1 MQIITILNFVQKF
14 KSFVYTKAQW
24 ASAEK
29 RAIEIFVEPRSNS
42 RPQCGNCFKRCPG
55 YDRLP
60 TRWFPFV
67 PLWGIPVFLVYSP
80 RRVDCPR
87 CQVKV
92 ESMPWTL
99 PHNPKSPL
107 TEAFAWFLARW
118 AKRLSWKE
126 TAEAFHTTWDAVY
139 QSVAMAVSWGREHM
153 STAGILSIGID
164 EIALKKGHTY
174 ITLVYQIDENC
185 KRLLWIGQDRTME
198 TLRGFFDWLGAEK
211 SASLKFVASDMWKA
225 YLTVIAEKASQAIHI
240 LDRFHIMS
248 HMGKA
253 IDEVRSDE
261 VRSLKSKGK
270 KPVLS
275 KSKWILLRRRENLT
289 DSQESRLSELLGC
302 NLKTVRAYILKESFQ
317 AFWEYVSPTWA
328 GRFLD
333 SWITRTLRSRLDPMK
348 KVARMLRAHRPLILN
363 WFRAKGQVSS
373 GTVEGFNTKAKLTSR
388 KSYGFRTFKVQEV
401 ALYHTLGNLPSPDL
415 THEFF

>member
-1 MQIITILNFVQKF
+1 
-14 KSFVYTKAQW
+14 
-24 ASAEK
+24 
-29 RAIEIFVEPRSNS
+29 
-42 RPQCGNCFKRCPG
+42 
-55 YDRLP
+55 
-60 TRWFPFV
+60 
-67 PLWGIPVFLVYSP
+67 
-80 RRVDCPR
+80 
-87 CQVKV
+87 
-92 ESMPWTL
+92 MPWTL

-107 TEAFAWFLARW
+107 TETLAWFLAGW
-118 AKRLSWKE
+118 ARRLSWKE
-126 TAEAFHTTWDAVY
+126 TAEVFHMTWDTVY
-139 QSVAMAVSWGREHM
+139 QSVALAVSWGREHLDR
-153 STAGILSIGID
+153 SGILSIGID

-174 ITLVYQIDENC
+174 ITLVYQIDAHC

-198 TLRGFFDWLGAEK
+198 TLHGFFDWLGMEK
-211 SASLKFVASDMWKA
+211 SAKLQFVASDMWKA
-225 YLTVIAEKASQAIHI
+225 YLTVIAERASQALHI
-240 LDRFHIMS
+240 LDRFHIVS

-253 IDEVRSDE
+253 IDEVRAEE
-261 VRSLKSKGK
+261 VRTLKRQGK
-270 KPVLS
+270 KPVLTRAR
-275 KSKWILLRRRENLT
+275 WILLRRRENLT
-289 DSQESRLSELLGC
+289 DSQESRLSELLGY

-317 AFWEYVSPTWA
+317 TFWEYVSPAWA